1 MATRDRIL
9 HRCSSG
15 AFTRYSM
22 TSASM
27 ITGRLTL
34 EMAGYAG
41 GLGRSG
47 TTTSLEGAGG
57 TGLS

>member
-1 MATRDRIL
+1 
-9 HRCSSG
+9 
-15 AFTRYSM
+15 M
-22 TSASM
+22 TSCSM
-27 ITGRLTL
+27 ITGRVGL
-34 EMAGYAG
+34 EIAGYAG